1 MTRAG
6 RTNDHNKIRGKYTMS
21 IEIIKKIFEYVPG
34 MISEEEGL
42 FLYNLAAKCTKGAI
56 VEIGSSS
63 GRSTI
68 CLAKGSKSGGNMTV
82 YAVDPHNGGG
92 TTPDPTWR
100 DSDHDGTPDPKYYI
114 NQGDSFP
121 QFKQAL
127 LKHRVDDIV
136 APMVDYSE
144 LVYKK
149 GWIRPIQLLFVDGE
163 HRYNYVK
170 MDVKMWGKHLVSGGI
185 ICMHDSTTPGV
196 RRVINE
202 LIISNPRFTSVKES
216 PIFYATV
223 I

>member
-1 MTRAG
+1 MNTEVI
-6 RTNDHNKIRGKYTMS
+6 K
-21 IEIIKKIFEYVPG
+21 EIFKSVPG

-42 FLYNLAAKCTKGAI
+42 FLYNLASRCTKGAI

-92 TTPDPTWR
+92 ATPDPTWNDVR
-100 DSDHDGTPDPKYYI
+100 HEGTPNQKYYI
-114 NQGDSFP
+114 NQSKSFP
-121 QFKQAL
+121 QFRQAL
-127 LKHRVDDIV
+127 LEHRVDDIV

-144 LVYKK
+144 LIYKK
-149 GWIRPIQLLFVDGE
+149 GWIRPIELLFIDGE

-170 MDVKMWGKHLVSGGI
+170 MDVEMWGKHLVSGGI
-185 ICMHDSTTPGV
+185 ILMHDSSYPGV

-202 LIISNPRFTSVKES
+202 LIISNPRFINIKES
-216 PIFYATV
+216 PIFNATV
-223 I
+223 K

>member
-1 MTRAG
+1 
-6 RTNDHNKIRGKYTMS
+6 MS
-21 IEIIKKIFEYVPG
+21 IEIIKKIFETVPG

-42 FLYNLAAKCTKGAI
+42 FLYNLASKCTKGAI

-82 YAVDPHNGGG
+82 YAVDPQNGGG
-92 TTPDPTWR
+92 STPDPTWF
-100 DSDHDGTPDPKYYI
+100 DTNSEGTPDPKYYI
-114 NQGDSFP
+114 NQGDSLP
-121 QFKQAL
+121 LFKERL
-127 LKHRVDDIV
+127 YEHRVDDIV

-149 GWIRPIQLLFVDGE
+149 GWIRPIELLFIDGE

-170 MDVKMWGKHLVSGGI
+170 MDLEMWGKHLISGSI
-185 ICMHDSTTPGV
+185 LLMHDSSTPGV

-202 LIISNPRFTSVKES
+202 FIINNPRFIDIKEA
-216 PIFYATV
+216 PIFNAKV
-223 I
+223 R

>member
-1 MTRAG
+1 
-6 RTNDHNKIRGKYTMS
+6 MS
-21 IEIIKKIFEYVPG
+21 IEIIKNIFETIPG

-42 FLYNLAAKCTKGAI
+42 FLYNLAARCTKGAI

-82 YAVDPHNGGG
+82 YAVDPQNGGG
-92 TTPDPTWR
+92 STPDPTWFDTS
-100 DSDHDGTPDPKYYI
+100 DSGTPDPKYYI
-114 NQGDSFP
+114 NQGDSLP
-121 QFKQAL
+121 QFKERLYQ
-127 LKHRVDDIV
+127 HRVDDIV

-149 GWIRPIQLLFVDGE
+149 GWIRPIELLFIDGE

-170 MDVKMWGKHLVSGGI
+170 MDVEMWGKHLISGGI
-185 ICMHDSTTPGV
+185 LLMHDSSTPGV

-202 LIISNPRFTSVKES
+202 FVINNPRFTDIKES
-216 PIFYATV
+216 PIFNATV

>member
-1 MTRAG
+1 MARVG
-6 RTNDHNKIRGKYTMS
+6 RINNKIKDNIMNM
-21 IEIIKKIFEYVPG
+21 EVIKNIFKSVPG

-42 FLYNLAAKCTKGAI
+42 FLYNLASKCIKGAI

-100 DSDHDGTPDPKYYI
+100 DMNHDGIPDPKYYI

-121 QFKQAL
+121 QFRQAL
-127 LKHRVDDIV
+127 LEHHVDDIV

-149 GWIRPIQLLFVDGE
+149 GWTRPIELLFIDGE
-163 HRYNYVK
+163 QRYNYVK
-170 MDVKMWGKHLVSGGI
+170 MDVEMWGKHLVSGGI
-185 ICMHDSTTPGV
+185 IVMHDSSCSGI

-202 LIISNPRFTSVKES
+202 LIISNPRFTNIKES
-216 PIFYATV
+216 PIFNATV
-223 I
+223 K

>member
-1 MTRAG
+1 MI
-6 RTNDHNKIRGKYTMS
+6 NMSSDIIR
-21 IEIIKKIFEYVPG
+21 KIFESVPG

-42 FLYNLAAKCTKGAI
+42 FLYDLASKCTNGAI

-92 TTPDPTWR
+92 TTPDPTWW
-100 DSDHDGTPDPKYYI
+100 DTNHDGTPDRKYYI
-114 NQGDSFP
+114 NQGKSFQP
-121 QFKQAL
+121 FREKL
-127 LKHRVDDIV
+127 LEHRVDDIV

-144 LVYKK
+144 LIYKK
-149 GWIRPIQLLFVDGE
+149 RWIRPIELLFIDGD

-170 MDVKMWGKHLVSGGI
+170 MDIEMWGKHLVGGGI
-185 ICMHDSTTPGV
+185 ILMHDSSCPGV

-202 LIISNPRFTSVKES
+202 LIMTDPRFVDVKES
-216 PIFYATV
+216 PIFNV
-223 I
+223 KVK

>member
-1 MTRAG
+1 
-6 RTNDHNKIRGKYTMS
+6 MS
-21 IEIIKKIFEYVPG
+21 IEIIRKIFKSVPA

-56 VEIGSSS
+56 VEIGSDA
-63 GRSTI
+63 GGSTI

-82 YAVDPHNGGG
+82 YAIDPHIGGG
-92 TTPDPTWR
+92 LTPDPTWHNI
-100 DSDHDGTPDPKYYI
+100 DHEGTPNPKYYV
-114 NQGDSFP
+114 NQGKSFSP
-121 QFKQAL
+121 FRQAL

-149 GWIRPIQLLFVDGE
+149 GWTRPIELLFIDSD

-170 MDVKMWGKHLVSGGI
+170 MDLKMWGKHVVSGGI
-185 ICMHDSTTPGV
+185 ILMHDSTSSGV

-202 LIISNPRFTSVKES
+202 LIIPNPRFIDVKES
-216 PIFYATV
+216 PIFNVTV
-223 I
+223 R